1 MKPETLQQIKKEL
14 SRLFWASR
22 AICLIDKKISYMGG
36 HTTASVI
43 LNNIAFDRTDCVGYN
58 QEEEERKLTDSVKAL
73 KLMAEASPEDHTLSY
88 FYHQANMIVDGNVMS
103 EDYEEEIRDTL
114 KDYHPEMFTSEEEEN
129 VYTPDYQ
136 IENETGGIVDVI
148 VYGNVMSEEYEEE
161 RKDSLF
167 ASIEEDENINDSS
180 YGMEDI
186 ADSYPCNQP
195 L

>member
-22 AICLIDKKISYMGG
+22 AICLIDKKFSFMCG

-43 LNNIAFDRTDCVGYN
+43 LNNISFDRTDCVGYN
-58 QEEEERKLTDSVKAL
+58 QEEEEKKLSESVKAL
-73 KLMAEASPEDHTLSY
+73 KLMSEASKKDHVLSY

-148 VYGNVMSEEYEEE
+148 DHTGEEPAAF
-161 RKDSLF
+161 SW
-167 ASIEEDENINDSS
+167 
-180 YGMEDI
+180 
-186 ADSYPCNQP
+186 
-195 L
+195 